1 MNGAIS
7 IAAIVAML
15 LAVGGAIG
23 LADRTRFR
31 PVWLL
36 AAAGLVL
43 LNDALL
49 TSFYGLL
56 PDVVG
61 GNWNWQGKLLALAA
75 TLGIAALPAIG
86 WKDTGIT
93 LRQQAGSL
101 RAAMPVAILYIAF
114 FAAIAFAF
122 PSDGA
127 DRETIFFQ
135 LTLPGLEEELFYRG
149 LLLLAL
155 DRAFVGRRRFAGVD
169 WGWGALLSTLLF
181 GLAHAFGFSDGAF
194 GFDAVTMAFT
204 AIPSLLAVWL
214 RLRTGSLLLPI
225 LLHNAGNSLSLLL

>member
-1 MNGAIS
+1 MNGVVS
-7 IAAIVAML
+7 VTAIVAML
-15 LAVGGAIG
+15 LAVGAAIG
-23 LADRTRFR
+23 LADRARFR

-36 AAAGLVL
+36 VAASLVL

-49 TSFYGLL
+49 TNFYGFL
-56 PDVVG
+56 PDVLG

-75 TLGIAALPAIG
+75 TLVIAALPAMG
-86 WKDTGIT
+86 WKDAGIT

-101 RAAMPVAILYIAF
+101 RAAVPVAVLYIAF
-114 FAAIAFAF
+114 FAAIALAF
-122 PSDGA
+122 PNGGA
-127 DRETIFFQ
+127 DRETLLFQ

-155 DRAFVGRRRFAGVD
+155 DRAFVGRRRFAGVE
-169 WGWGALLSTLLF
+169 WGWGALLSALLF

-194 GFDAVTMAFT
+194 DFDAATMAFT

-214 RLRTGSLLLPI
+214 RVRTGSLLLPI
-225 LLHNAGNSLSLLL
+225 LLHNLGNSLPLLV